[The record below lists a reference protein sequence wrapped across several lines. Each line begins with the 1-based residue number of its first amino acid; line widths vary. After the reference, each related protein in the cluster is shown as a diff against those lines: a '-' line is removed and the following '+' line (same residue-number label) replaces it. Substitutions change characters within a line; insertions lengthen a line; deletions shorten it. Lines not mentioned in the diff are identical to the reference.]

1 MNVKFMNMKVGSMT
15 RITDLY
21 AVMGAAWT
29 KLGGRPVRD
38 DISPTGGD
46 EVTRGLMDFGISGQ
60 NLTQVFGPKIDGTG
74 GGCCSQKCPPNFI

>member
-46 EVTRGLMDFGISGQ
+46 KVTKGLMDFGISGQ
-60 NLTQVFGPKIDGTG
+60 NQTQVSGQNRLHG
-74 GGCCSQKCPPNFI
+74 GGGARVKAPQK